1 MTEPM
6 KLVFRSG
13 PRADEEIQIDR
24 EMVLGRDGADIEIED
39 SAVSRQHARL
49 RPLGSTLQIED
60 LGSTNGTYVN
70 GSKIDEPAIVRPGD
84 FVNIGQSTLEIG
96 GVDWRLAETRALAM
110 PPTGQEE
117 QGAPTSEEYRPTAP
131 MSVGT
136 AASTSPLSSVPRVWI
151 LAAVALLGISLL
163 GIAVYAIL
171 GGSSDEDF
179 LNDADAICESSRS
192 ALDDVHLAAGAE
204 PAILKKDARR
214 LLKARSSVAESFR
227 ELEVPEDLRSRFRK
241 YLDRVDATNVR
252 LRAVQRLKAKAKR
265 KAIESAVFTVRKAA
279 EAETKAAR
287 DVGLEQCGGLP
298 V

>member
-1 MTEPM
+1 M

-49 RPLGSTLQIED
+49 RPTGPNLEIED

-70 GSKIDEPAIVRPGD
+70 GSKIDEPTVVRPGD

-110 PPTGQEE
+110 PPSEGVGTP
-117 QGAPTSEEYRPTAP
+117 ASEEYRPTAP

-136 AASTSPLSSVPRVWI
+136 PESSSPLSSVPRIWI

-163 GIAVYAIL
+163 GIGVYAIF
-171 GGSSDEDF
+171 GGSPNEDL
-179 LNDADAICESSRS
+179 LNDADAICEASRS
-192 ALDDVHLAAGAE
+192 ALDDVRLAAGAD
-204 PAILKKDARR
+204 PATLKKNAGR
-214 LLKARSSVAESFR
+214 LLKARSSVADALR
-227 ELEVPEDLRSRFRK
+227 DLDVPDDLKGRFRK
-241 YLDRVDATNVR
+241 YLDRADATNSK
-252 LRAVQRLKAKAKR
+252 LRAVQRLKTKAKNR
-265 KAIESAVFTVRKAA
+265 TVEAAVFAVRKAA
-279 EAETKAAR
+279 EVETKAAR
-287 DVGLEQCGGLP
+287 DAGLKQCGGLP

>member
-1 MTEPM
+1 M

-49 RPLGSTLQIED
+49 RPQGDTLQIED

-84 FVNIGQSTLEIG
+84 FINIGQSTLEIG

-110 PPTGQEE
+110 PPGEAQA
-117 QGAPTSEEYRPTAP
+117 APTSEEYRPTAP

-136 AASTSPLSSVPRVWI
+136 GSSSSPLSSIPRVWI

-163 GIAVYAIL
+163 GIGVYAL
-171 GGSSDEDF
+171 FGGSSNEGF
-179 LNDADAICESSRS
+179 LSDADAICESSRA
-192 ALDDVHLAAGAE
+192 ALDDVHLAAGAN
-204 PAILKKDARR
+204 ATTLKKDAGR
-214 LLKARSSVAESFR
+214 LLKARSSVGDALGD
-227 ELEVPEDLRSRFRK
+227 LEVPDDLKGRFRK
-241 YLDRVDATNVR
+241 YLDRADATNSK
-252 LRAVQRLKAKAKR
+252 LRAVQRLKAKSKK
-265 KAIESAVFTVRKAA
+265 KAIESAVFAVRKAA

-287 DVGLEQCGGLP
+287 DAGLEQCGGLP

>member
-1 MTEPM
+1 MTEPL

-24 EMVLGRDGADIEIED
+24 DMVLGREGADIEIED

-49 RPLGSTLQIED
+49 LPVDDTLQIED

-110 PPTGQEE
+110 SPTEGPEPP
-117 QGAPTSEEYRPTAP
+117 ASEEYRPTAP
-131 MSVGT
+131 ISVGT

-151 LAAVALLGISLL
+151 LAAVALLGISLV
-163 GIAVYAIL
+163 GVGAYAIF
-171 GGSSDEDF
+171 GGSPNEDF
-179 LNDADAICESSRS
+179 LKEADAICESSRS
-192 ALDDVHLAAGAE
+192 ALDDVHLAAGAS
-204 PAILKKDARR
+204 PATLKKDAGR
-214 LLKARSSVAESFR
+214 LLKARSSVAGALR
-227 ELEVPEDLRSRFRK
+227 ELDLPDDLKGPFRK
-241 YLDRVDATNVR
+241 YLDRGAATNSK
-252 LRAVQRLKAKAKR
+252 LRAVRKLKAKSKQR
-265 KAIESAVFTVRKAA
+265 TVESAVFAVRKAA
-279 EAETKAAR
+279 ETETKAAR
-287 DVGLEQCGGLP
+287 DAGLEQCGGLP

>member
-1 MTEPM
+1 M

-24 EMVLGRDGADIEIED
+24 EMVVGRDGADIEIED

-49 RPLGSTLQIED
+49 RPAGDTLEIED

-110 PPTGQEE
+110 PPSGQEE
-117 QGAPTSEEYRPTAP
+117 QGPPTSEEYRPTAP

-136 AASTSPLSSVPRVWI
+136 GSSSSPLSSVPREWI
-151 LAAVALLGISLL
+151 LGAVALLVVSLL
-163 GIAVYAIL
+163 GFGVYALI

-179 LNDADAICESSRS
+179 LNDADAICESLQS

-204 PAILKKDARR
+204 PTTLKREAGR
-214 LLKARSSVAESFR
+214 LLKARSSVAESLR

-241 YLDRVDATNVR
+241 YLDRVDATNSK
-252 LRAVQRLKAKAKR
+252 LRVVQRLKAKSKR
-265 KAIESAVFTVRKAA
+265 KAIEGSVLAVRKAA

>member
-49 RPLGSTLQIED
+49 RPVGDTLQIED
-60 LGSTNGTYVN
+60 LGSTNGTFVN

-96 GVDWRLAETRALAM
+96 GVDWRLAETRALAVA
-110 PPTGQEE
+110 PGDA
-117 QGAPTSEEYRPTAP
+117 QGTPASEEYRPTAP

-136 AASTSPLSSVPRVWI
+136 AESTSPLSSVPRVWI
-151 LAAVALLGISLL
+151 FAAVALLGISLL
-163 GIAVYAIL
+163 GIGVYAIF
-171 GGSSDEDF
+171 GGSPTEDF
-179 LNDADAICESSRS
+179 LNDADAICENSRS
-192 ALDDVHLAAGAE
+192 ALDDVHLAAGAK
-204 PAILKKDARR
+204 PATVKKDAGR
-214 LLKARSSVAESFR
+214 LLKARSSVGEAFGDLDVPDDLKSSFR
-227 ELEVPEDLRSRFRK
+227 R
-241 YLDRVDATNVR
+241 YLDRADATNSK
-252 LRAVQRLKAKAKR
+252 LRAVRKLKAKSKR
-265 KAIESAVFTVRKAA
+265 KAVEDAVFAVRKAA

-287 DVGLEQCGGLP
+287 DAGLKQCGGLP

>member
-1 MTEPM
+1 M

-49 RPLGSTLQIED
+49 SPVGNTLQIED

-70 GSKIDEPAIVRPGD
+70 GTKIDEPAIVRPGD

-110 PPTGQEE
+110 PPSEE
-117 QGAPTSEEYRPTAP
+117 LGAPASEEYRPTAP
-131 MSVGT
+131 MNVET

-163 GIAVYAIL
+163 GAGVYAIF
-171 GGSSDEDF
+171 GGSSNEGFLDE
-179 LNDADAICESSRS
+179 ADAICESSRS
-192 ALDDVHLAAGAE
+192 ALDDVHLAAGAD
-204 PAILKKDARR
+204 PSTLKKDAGR

-227 ELEVPEDLRSRFRK
+227 ELEIPEDLRSRFRK
-241 YLDRVDATNVR
+241 YLDRIDATNAR
-252 LRAVQRLKAKAKR
+252 LRAVQKLKAKTQR
-265 KAIESAVFTVRKAA
+265 KAIESAVFAVRKAA

-287 DVGLEQCGGLP
+287 DAGLEQCGGLP